1 MKVITIRLTAPFQ
14 SYGNQATFNVRSTN
28 LFPTKSAVVG
38 MVAAALGYRRED
50 TRIASLNDLDF
61 AVRID
66 QVGST
71 TTDFQIAKYD
81 AKKPGKLTY
90 RENLQDYVYV
100 VALGSEDIDLIDK
113 INFSLHHPK
122 FQLFLGRRSN
132 PPAGVLRTETFEA
145 TTPIEVLKD
154 KLPWQASKWYQK
166 KYSAPNFE
174 AELYADANLL
184 PGNSNFMMQ
193 DIAESFNPRNRRFS
207 YRSVAKARVT
217 LVNPQS
223 HEHDVWEAM

>member
-14 SYGNQATFNVRSTN
+14 FYGNQASFNVRSTN
-28 LFPTKSAVVG
+28 LFPTKSAIVG

-50 TRIASLNDLDF
+50 TRISSLNDLAF

-90 RENLQDYVYV
+90 RDNLQDYVYV
-100 VALGSEDIDLIDK
+100 VALGGEDIDLIDK
-113 INFSLHHPK
+113 INFTLHHPK

-184 PGNSNFMMQ
+184 PGNPNFMMQ